1 MTISHNGF
9 PSCLHIFGH
18 VTRCFP
24 AMHSEMLGVPL
35 MHLQYINNL
44 AYLGDFTYNFWICFC
59 RSPNFFCIMQPIIFS
74 RKKKSEVRSIFD
86 DIKLFYLETL
96 LRNTYI
102 KSYVLVLVCVT
113 RKRWLFLGM
122 MIFAKSPFF
131 WRVGLRKSFVTLLNN
146 FKSKP
151 PLYSHSKQ
159 NQFKK
164 WPSNIN
170 LKYLYTY

>member
-9 PSCLHIFGH
+9 SSCLHIFGH

-44 AYLGDFTYNFWICFC
+44 AYLGDFIYNFWICFC
-59 RSPNFFCIMQPIIFS
+59 RSPKFFCIMQPIIFS
-74 RKKKSEVRSIFD
+74 REKKSEVRPSFFD
-86 DIKLFYLETL
+86 DIKSFYLETL

-113 RKRWLFLGM
+113 RKR
-122 MIFAKSPFF
+122 
-131 WRVGLRKSFVTLLNN
+131 
-146 FKSKP
+146 
-151 PLYSHSKQ
+151 
-159 NQFKK
+159 
-164 WPSNIN
+164 
-170 LKYLYTY
+170 

>member
-1 MTISHNGF
+1 
-9 PSCLHIFGH
+9 
-18 VTRCFP
+18 
-24 AMHSEMLGVPL
+24 
-35 MHLQYINNL
+35 
-44 AYLGDFTYNFWICFC
+44 
-59 RSPNFFCIMQPIIFS
+59 MQPIIFPG
-74 RKKKSEVRSIFD
+74 KKSEIRSIFD
-86 DIKLFYLETL
+86 DIKSFYLETL

-170 LKYLYTY
+170 LKYLYSYSKFLCHFRNQFLFTMAQRLLTIASNFCSHHPHILQSEIQDKQARACISGMITLRNEK